1 MTREKDEATL
11 KKIEQLGNR
20 LREIRKAKGY
30 SNYENFAYEHNIPR
44 PQYGRYE
51 RGEDLKFSSLLKVL
65 KGFDMTLKEFFS
77 EGFED

>member
-11 KKIEQLGNR
+11 KKINQLGNR

-65 KGFDMTLKEFFS
+65 KGFDMSLQEFFS
-77 EGFED
+77 EGFD